1 MNLGTVSFDS
11 QLSIVRKPF
20 AEAAHIYMILFI
32 NFSVILHWWYGIW
45 WNHDKIVLLIETN
58 MVIPSHSTSCYQM
71 NFVAIEG
78 LKLISLDGMAANLA
92 DDIFKCSFMN
102 EKFFISIRISLK
114 FVPRGAIDNRSALV
128 QVMAWHPLVQVMA
141 WHPTGDKSLP
151 EPMLTKFT
159 DIYVA
164 LRADESKIQ
173 KPTQHI

>member
-1 MNLGTVSFDS
+1 MNLWTVSFDS

-71 NFVAIEG
+71 NFVAVEG
-78 LKLISLDGMAANLA
+78 LKLIYLDGMAANLA

-128 QVMAWHPLVQVMA
+128 QVMAWHPK
-141 WHPTGDKSLP
+141 GDKSLP

-173 KPTQHI
+173 NPTLHI